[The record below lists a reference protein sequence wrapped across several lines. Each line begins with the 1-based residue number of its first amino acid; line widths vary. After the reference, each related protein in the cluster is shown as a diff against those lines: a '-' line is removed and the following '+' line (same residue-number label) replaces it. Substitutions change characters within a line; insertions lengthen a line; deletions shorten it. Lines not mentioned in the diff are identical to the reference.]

1 VTLHEYKE
9 DTAQQKTFWVEFW
22 DIGGSLGHKNTRAV
36 FYSQINGIILVHDL
50 TNRKS
55 CENLTSWLM
64 EIINKESGKDTIAK
78 SSFADD
84 LDSEQFLGTCQVSL
98 VKVAFKVFHFQVR
111 LLLVSVADSSVN
123 LWDEGR
129 LA

>member
-1 VTLHEYKE
+1 
-9 DTAQQKTFWVEFW
+9 
-22 DIGGSLGHKNTRAV
+22 V

-55 CENLTSWLM
+55 CENLTCWLM

-98 VKVAFKVFHFQVR
+98 VKVGFKVFYFQVR

-123 LWDEGR
+123 LWHEGR